1 MGTSGKGLAMG
12 QYIVSRLLGLVFV
25 LFVVSVVAFL
35 LMHAV
40 PGGPFAPDE
49 RGRMPEATRM
59 AQMEKYGLDQPL
71 HIQYVKYMWNALQ
84 LDFGVPFQSP
94 TETVTSLIARAWPVT
109 LKIGIPTIIL
119 SYTLGTILG
128 VVAAMRQNSWV
139 DYVVSFMATLGLV
152 VPNFVVA
159 LWLILFFS
167 VYLGWLEPGGWGK
180 PQHYIM
186 PIVAYSLTPMA
197 LVARYTRSAILEV
210 LRSDHVRTARAKG
223 LAEKKVMLWHVGRNA
238 MIPFVTILLPE
249 IPNIL
254 TGSIFIEAAFRIPG
268 LGRFFVTS
276 TQTRD
281 YPMILALVLLIAV
294 LWGVTYII
302 TDILYTILDPRIRLG
317 GRSNS

>member
-1 MGTSGKGLAMG
+1 MG
-12 QYIVSRLLGLVFV
+12 QYIVSRVLGLVFV
-25 LFVVSVVAFL
+25 LFVVSVIAFL

-49 RGRMPEATRM
+49 RGRLPEATRL
-59 AQMEKYGLDQPL
+59 ARLEKYGLDQP
-71 HIQYVKYMWNALQ
+71 IYVQYGKYMWNALQ

-94 TETVTSLIARAWPVT
+94 TETVTGLIARAWPVT
-109 LKIGIPTIIL
+109 IKIGVPTIIL
-119 SYTLGTILG
+119 AYTLGTLLG
-128 VVAAMRQNSWV
+128 FIAATRQNSWI
-139 DYVVSFMATLGLV
+139 DYVVSFLATLGLV

-186 PIVAYSLTPMA
+186 PVIAYSLTPMA
-197 LVARYTRSAILEV
+197 LVARYTRSSILEV
-210 LRSDHVRTARAKG
+210 MRSDHVRTARAKG
-223 LAEKKVMLWHVGRNA
+223 LSENKVMYWHVGRNSL
-238 MIPFVTILLPE
+238 IPFVTILLPE

-276 TQTRD
+276 TQSRD

-317 GRSNS
+317 GRSID